1 MKDILI
7 LFAHPKFEQSRTNR
21 ALLRNIRDRTTGV
34 TFHDLYER
42 YPDFDIDVDFEK
54 QLLKRHEVII
64 WHHPFYWYSCP
75 PLMKQ
80 WIDLVLEFG
89 WAYGPGGEAL
99 TGKTVLQVVT
109 TGGSEKVYCAEGRNK
124 YTVNTFL
131 RPFEQ
136 TARLCG
142 MQYLPP
148 FAVMGAHRLSER
160 ELDQYA
166 FQYQQILA
174 CLQQDKPIESLKDCV
189 FQNDLPELKNLN

>member
-109 TGGSEKVYCAEGRNK
+109 TCTVPKDVTNIPSIHSCGHSSRRHGSVGCSISRLLQSWAPTGFLSGNWINTPFNTSKYLLASNK
-124 YTVNTFL
+124 TSQSN
-131 RPFEQ
+131 R
-136 TARLCG
+136 
-142 MQYLPP
+142 
-148 FAVMGAHRLSER
+148 
-160 ELDQYA
+160 
-166 FQYQQILA
+166 
-174 CLQQDKPIESLKDCV
+174 
-189 FQNDLPELKNLN
+189 